1 MGIVDKIKELDLLE
15 VFFNEDNY
23 SYKEIENEQGETV
36 ENNKEYLEQIF
47 GKVEWLDSRKDT
59 SEFWS
64 IVHFVDHNVFVK
76 IVGEFD
82 SYMQYDHSYDSVH
95 EVFPKQVTQTV
106 YE

>member
-1 MGIVDKIKELDLLE
+1 MEIVEKINELGLLE

-23 SYKEIENEQGETV
+23 NEKEIENEAGEMV
-36 ENNKEYLEQIF
+36 ENNQDYLETIF
-47 GKVEWLDSRKDT
+47 GKVEWLDSREDT

-64 IVHFVDHNVFVK
+64 IVHFVDHNIYVK
-76 IVGEFD
+76 IEGEFD
-82 SYMQYDHSYDSVH
+82 SYMQYEHSYDSIK